1 MDGGG
6 RNLSVPVL
14 GIFIYDP
21 NQYAVGDNFCWIK
34 LETFYIAVLAPISI
48 ILLFNIMIFISILKS
63 VVCLRIRSKLRT
75 SQSVTTRSW
84 YEFRMAVCI
93 FFLLGLAWVFGFVSI
108 GDARLVFA
116 YLFCIFNSMQG
127 FAIFVFFVFRERNAR
142 TLWFEFTRVFGEQKL
157 NSTSKTPQL
166 SGSSDY
172 VLKPASKY

>member
-1 MDGGG
+1 
-6 RNLSVPVL
+6 
-14 GIFIYDP
+14 
-21 NQYAVGDNFCWIK
+21 
-34 LETFYIAVLAPISI
+34 
-48 ILLFNIMIFISILKS
+48 
-63 VVCLRIRSKLRT
+63 
-75 SQSVTTRSW
+75 
-84 YEFRMAVCI
+84 MAVCI